1 VQVRPL
7 QKENHPVRRPAP
19 SRSELLKVRNDTS
32 CLHLQESTEL
42 GAERRTGQFFS
53 WNGLSLVLGL
63 FALLS
68 PAANAGPV
76 EYALSEA
83 RVAIEDAEF
92 EQARA
97 LLEGSRESAATSD
110 EIILNDSLARVEYY
124 LGIIEYYD
132 GDPDEGAMGFW
143 RKSLILSP
151 GFAWDTSLVAEQDA
165 RDIFEALRSEIRQR
179 NQVTTGVSSD
189 EIEDFRVYI
198 DGNLAHDYD
207 LVTEGR
213 HLVQVACPDNTVKG
227 LWADFGEAPDY
238 LDLCGIVQETEEPE
252 VGRSGREP
260 RDWSGPSG
268 LQIGLWSGGGA
279 LVAGGAAMYFLSV
292 SPSLTAIE
300 DARDDP
306 TQVSRSDADDLTAAF
321 NRGRLVEGVLLGA
334 GFATAG
340 VAFFIDDDLAIVPTG
355 TGGVLTGRF

>member
-1 VQVRPL
+1 VQVT
-7 QKENHPVRRPAP
+7 
-19 SRSELLKVRNDTS
+19 LK
-32 CLHLQESTEL
+32 
-42 GAERRTGQFFS
+42 A
-53 WNGLSLVLGL
+53 
-63 FALLS
+63 ALLS
-68 PAANAGPV
+68 LLFVPSALAGPV

-97 LLEGSRESAATSD
+97 LLEGSRESAASSD
-110 EIILNDSLARVEYY
+110 EIILNDSLSRVEYY

-132 GDPDEGAMGFW
+132 GDPDDGAMGFW
-143 RKSLILSP
+143 RKSLILNP

-179 NQVTTGVSSD
+179 SQAPTGVPEE
-189 EIEDFRVYI
+189 EIPDFRVYI

-207 LVTEGR
+207 LVVSGR

-227 LWADFGEAPDY
+227 LWVDFGEAPDY
-238 LDLCGIVQETEEPE
+238 LGLCGIVLETEQPDP
-252 VGRSGREP
+252 GRTGREP
-260 RDWSGPSG
+260 RDWDGPSG

-279 LVAGGAAMYFLSV
+279 RVAGGAAMYFLSV
-292 SPSLTAIE
+292 SPNLTAIE
-300 DARDDP
+300 AARDDAA
-306 TQVSRSDADDLTAAF
+306 TITRDEADDLTAAF

-334 GFATAG
+334 GFATVG

-355 TGGVLTGRF
+355 NGGVLTGRF